1 MQSVH
6 IRMNSSLSPSL
17 KKILD
22 PPMEVQHISPAK
34 MMTRHDSRQRRQHPK
49 NQQPIRTLEV
59 SVVKGEGQGLEL
71 YGVWSR
77 IGDRVDQVARGF
89 SQPPFPRPIFSI
101 LFLFLIFFIFLR
113 YDNFFIFTLIFSI
126 FNFIF

>member
-1 MQSVH
+1 
-6 IRMNSSLSPSL
+6 
-17 KKILD
+17 
-22 PPMEVQHISPAK
+22 MEVQHISPAK

-77 IGDRVDQVARGF
+77 IKDRVDRVARGF
-89 SQPPFPRPIFSI
+89 SQPPFPRPIIS
-101 LFLFLIFFIFLR
+101 IFFCVFDIFH
-113 YDNFFIFTLIFSI
+113 IFALW
-126 FNFIF
+126 